1 MPFMSSCARV
11 AVRVDRVSR
20 RSSSARRVQIY
31 ESTARARHRASPRR
45 RAPSRAPYPPCTSRA
60 TLPRASRALAPRASD
75 VAPRS
80 DAARGVTR
88 ARADAFAARRDADA
102 ARRVASRA
110 ARRARRRAREP
121 ERAGRAHEDAVRRVS
136 GRGDAAVPDVQRHR
150 THGLDD
156 RREHAAVRAARVR
169 AGDDGR
175 RARDGG
181 EEDGG
186 EGVRAVQRG
195 DEEDAGE
202 DRVRAVPR
210 EQVFALSKR
219 GLAMNS
225 RERCNIK

>member
-45 RAPSRAPYPPCTSRA
+45 RASSRAPYPPCTSRA

-102 ARRVASRA
+102 ARRDAARGASR
-110 ARRARRRAREP
+110 RRRAREP

-181 EEDGG
+181 DEPGG

-210 EQVFALSKR
+210 EQVFAVSKR

>member
-45 RAPSRAPYPPCTSRA
+45 RASSRAPYPPCTSRA

-88 ARADAFAARRDADA
+88 ARADAFAARRDA
-102 ARRVASRA
+102 ARGASR
-110 ARRARRRAREP
+110 RRRAREP

-210 EQVFALSKR
+210 EQVFAVSKR

>member
-45 RAPSRAPYPPCTSRA
+45 RASSRAPYPPCTSRA
-60 TLPRASRALAPRASD
+60 TPPRRRAPSRRARPASRRALTSRR
-75 VAPRS
+75 V
-80 DAARGVTR
+80 VTR
-88 ARADAFAARRDADA
+88 ARADDFAAPRDAGADA
-102 ARRVASRA
+102 ARRVARA
-110 ARRARRRAREP
+110 ASARRRAREP
-121 ERAGRAHEDAVRRVS
+121 APAGRTHEDAMRRVP

-210 EQVFALSKR
+210 EQVFAVSKR

>member
-45 RAPSRAPYPPCTSRA
+45 RASSRAPYPPCTSRA

-102 ARRVASRA
+102 ARRDAARGASR
-110 ARRARRRAREP
+110 RRRAREP

-156 RREHAAVRAARVR
+156 RREHAAVRA
-169 AGDDGR
+169 
-175 RARDGG
+175 
-181 EEDGG
+181 
-186 EGVRAVQRG
+186 VQRG

-210 EQVFALSKR
+210 EQVFAVSKR

>member
-1 MPFMSSCARV
+1 M
-11 AVRVDRVSR
+11 
-20 RSSSARRVQIY
+20 
-31 ESTARARHRASPRR
+31 
-45 RAPSRAPYPPCTSRA
+45 
-60 TLPRASRALAPRASD
+60 
-75 VAPRS
+75 
-80 DAARGVTR
+80 
-88 ARADAFAARRDADA
+88 
-102 ARRVASRA
+102 
-110 ARRARRRAREP
+110 
-121 ERAGRAHEDAVRRVS
+121 
-136 GRGDAAVPDVQRHR
+136 
-150 THGLDD
+150 
-156 RREHAAVRAARVR
+156 RAARVR

-210 EQVFALSKR
+210 EQVFAVSKR